1 MFAPGTILET
11 DPEHFNPLTCIPDV
25 LWDSGGLVM
34 GQLRQITGLET
45 AVIQN
50 WIKRGYVA
58 PPINK
63 HYTIDQVARILI
75 INALRDS
82 LPLEKIAQLIRFVNG
97 SLVDTSDDLIADSR
111 LYDLFCCMAVVLQE
125 NNYHTFE
132 QMEAFADV
140 QTASIE
146 PAAARP
152 RIRTV
157 LLLMSVCY
165 QSILIRQRVENW
177 IDEL

>member
-1 MFAPGTILET
+1 MFAPGTMLET
-11 DPEHFNPLTCIPDV
+11 DPEHFNPLACIPDV
-25 LWDSGGLVM
+25 LWDSGGVVM

-63 HYTIDQVARILI
+63 HYSIDQVARILI

-111 LYDLFCCMAVVLQE
+111 LYDLFCRMAVVLQE

-140 QTASIE
+140 QTSSIE
-146 PAAARP
+146 PATARP

-177 IDEL
+177 IEEL

>member
-1 MFAPGTILET
+1 MFAPGTTLET
-11 DPEHFNPLTCIPDV
+11 DPEHCNPLACIPDV
-25 LWDSGGLVM
+25 LWASGGLVM
-34 GQLRQITGLET
+34 GQLCKITGLET

-58 PPINK
+58 PPISK
-63 HYTIDQVARILI
+63 LYSMDQVARILT

-97 SLVDTSDDLIADSR
+97 SLVDASDDLIADSA
-111 LYDLFCCMAVVLQE
+111 LYDLFCRMAVVLQE
-125 NNYHTFE
+125 DHYRSFE
-132 QMEAFADV
+132 QMEAFADRY
-140 QTASIE
+140 TASIE
-146 PAAARP
+146 PASARP

-165 QSILIRQRVENW
+165 QSILIRQQVENL
-177 IDEL
+177 IAEL